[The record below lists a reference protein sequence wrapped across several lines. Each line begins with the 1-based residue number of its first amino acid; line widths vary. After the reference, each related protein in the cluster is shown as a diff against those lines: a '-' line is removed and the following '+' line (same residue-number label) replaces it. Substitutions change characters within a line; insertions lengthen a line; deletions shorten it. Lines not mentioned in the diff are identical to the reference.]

1 MKNKI
6 DLNKF
11 KEVVGQLK
19 ARQRQIQ
26 GLMNMETLNEAK
38 KYAETSKN
46 EIQRLIQ
53 TTDVKKV
60 KALILKEA
68 AELRRLQASVL
79 EAAELRRL
87 QASVLEAAEFIQK
100 KIGEKVSEKVG
111 NKVAFT
117 KKRKPSRKPVVPKAA
132 EVETALATDPAG
144 PANT

>member
-79 EAAELRRL
+79 EAAE
-87 QASVLEAAEFIQK
+87 FIQK
-100 KIGEKVSEKVG
+100 KIGEKVSEKVGNKVALKVG